1 MSKKSKKITTGV
13 EKAYYAIL
21 KEDGD
26 TPIYAPATYLQGLRE
41 FSIVAN
47 EEESSIYAEN
57 RLWESENALGAIE
70 LTLDFT
76 SIFTEDYVALLGKKL
91 STTGGIIESVDDQAP
106 YIALMLEKTLSGG
119 VKEYLTLFKGKL
131 RIPEDKGKTKEGS
144 TEFQTQSLN
153 GTFMALNNGQWKH
166 TVKSDDVNFNETNH
180 AITWGKTVV
189 VPTELKATEFTL
201 TNANPQNN
209 AQTLARTGSSIALTF
224 SNQLIDYK
232 VSFKDNAQKEIPV
245 TVALDDTK
253 KILTVKPSG
262 NLDAT
267 TKHTL
272 TITSTKDMF
281 GQMLPETV
289 LTYTTVA

>member
-47 EEESSIYAEN
+47 EEESGIYAEN

-180 AITWGKTVV
+180 ANTWGKTVV
-189 VPTELKATEFTL
+189 VPQILEKQAL
-201 TNANPQNN
+201 TVKSNPTHDNTQHAKTANVV
-209 AQTLARTGSSIALTF
+209 LTF
-224 SNQLIDYK
+224 SNNLIDYNVTLKENAGGAIVESSITYNDVDKTVTIDPNAELKGNTKYDVVISGVKDIFGQILSETK
-232 VSFKDNAQKEIPV
+232 VSF
-245 TVALDDTK
+245 
-253 KILTVKPSG
+253 
-262 NLDAT
+262 
-267 TKHTL
+267 
-272 TITSTKDMF
+272 
-281 GQMLPETV
+281 
-289 LTYTTVA
+289 TTVA

>member
-1 MSKKSKKITTGV
+1 MARKITTGV

-26 TPIYAPATYLQGLRE
+26 TPIYNPVSYLQGLRE

-70 LTLDFT
+70 VTLDFA
-76 SIFTEDYVALLGKKL
+76 SIYTEDYVALLGKKL
-91 STTGGIIESVDDQAP
+91 STTGGIIEGVDDQAP

-144 TEFQTQSLN
+144 TEYQTQSLN

-166 TVKSDDVNFNETNH
+166 TVKSDDFGFDNAGHTNK
-180 AITWGKTVV
+180 WGKEVILPKALEKLPLTVTSSLPV
-189 VPTELKATEFTL
+189 ANAPAFPKADNLVINFANALVSYEVTLVNDTQQPVEFVASLDSAATKKVLTINPNVELAATTEHT
-201 TNANPQNN
+201 
-209 AQTLARTGSSIALTF
+209 
-224 SNQLIDYK
+224 
-232 VSFKDNAQKEIPV
+232 V
-245 TVALDDTK
+245 TVKA
-253 KILTVKPSG
+253 
-262 NLDAT
+262 
-267 TKHTL
+267 
-272 TITSTKDMF
+272 KDIF
-281 GQMLPETV
+281 GQV
-289 LTYTTVA
+289 ITYANTFTTGA

>member
-1 MSKKSKKITTGV
+1 MARKITTGV

-26 TPIYAPATYLQGLRE
+26 TPVYNPVSYLQGLRE

-70 LTLDFT
+70 VTLDFA
-76 SIFTEDYVALLGKKL
+76 SIYTEDYVALLGKKL
-91 STTGGIIESVDDQAP
+91 STTGGIIEGVDDQAP

-144 TEFQTQSLN
+144 TEYQTQSLN

-166 TVKSDDVNFNETNH
+166 TVKSDDVNFNAVTH
-180 AITWGKTVV
+180 ANTWGKSVIIPKV
-189 VPTELKATEFTL
+189 LEMPELKITPAPVHDATNVPKTDNITL
-201 TNANPQNN
+201 TSNN
-209 AQTLARTGSSIALTF
+209 ALISYEAKLLNDTQQEVASAISIDQDKKVITINP
-224 SNQLIDYK
+224 NQDL
-232 VSFKDNAQKEIPV
+232 VGQK
-245 TVALDDTK
+245 
-253 KILTVKPSG
+253 
-262 NLDAT
+262 
-267 TKHTL
+267 KHTISL
-272 TITSTKDMF
+272 HAKDIF
-281 GQMLPETV
+281 GQV
-289 LTYTTVA
+289 INVTYAFTTAQ